1 MAYGSGLVSGGK
13 TTRVA
18 GQIITDADHQRAKI
32 VGIDVPE
39 ERPGLPLELG
49 EVGIGG
55 KTVWVRLPQGL
66 IPFFCEIV
74 VNLPASLRGIHM
86 SRIEEVIADLYDH
99 DFVDLRAYGLGLA
112 KGVIARQRGSRVK
125 VALAGKLPVLHPT
138 LISGKTS
145 VDSVEIFAEVTARK
159 GKDGVFT
166 RTMVG
171 ARVCHIT
178 MCPCT
183 QAYNQAAFPHVQ
195 SLLGMPTHS
204 QRSMT
209 RLLIGDYNGR
219 PTYEELLR
227 CLSSAIHVTQD
238 LMKRPDE
245 AELVLKA
252 QISPQFAEDAVR
264 ETARMTGLMFGPSFP
279 ASTPVLINSLSL
291 ESIHI
296 HDVRCGLRTTLGAI
310 MITLKK
316 VE

>member
-1 MAYGSGLVSGGK
+1 MADSSGLVSGGK
-13 TTRVA
+13 TARIA
-18 GQIITDADHQRAKI
+18 GQMTSDADHQRAKTM
-32 VGIDVPE
+32 GADVPE

-66 IPFFCEIV
+66 IPFSCEIV
-74 VNLPASLRGIHM
+74 VNLPASVRGIHM
-86 SRIEEVIADLYDH
+86 SRIEEVIAELYDN
-99 DFVDLRAYGLGLA
+99 DFVDLRSYGLDLA

-125 VALAGKLPVLHPT
+125 VALAGKFPVLSTT
-138 LISGKTS
+138 LITGKTS
-145 VDSVEIFAEVTARK
+145 MDSADIFAEVSAWKRK
-159 GKDGVFT
+159 DKVFA

-183 QAYNQAAFPHVQ
+183 QAYNQAAFPHVH
-195 SLLGMPTHS
+195 SLLGLPTHS
-204 QRSMT
+204 QRSIT
-209 RLLIGDYNGR
+209 RLLIGDHDGR

-227 CLSSAIHVTQD
+227 CLSLALHVTQD

-252 QISPQFAEDAVR
+252 QMIPQFAEDAVR
-264 ETARMTGLMFGPSFP
+264 ETARMTALMFGPSFP
-279 ASTPVLINSLSL
+279 ASTPVFIESLSL

-296 HDVRCGLRTTLGAI
+296 HDVRCGVRTTLGAI
-310 MITLKK
+310 MKACG
-316 VE
+316 